1 MLLDAFMLSLPLWA
15 VLLIMLQAII
25 VHDVIDNSND

>member
-1 MLLDAFMLSLPLWA
+1 MLLDAFMLSFPLWA

-25 VHDVIDNSND
+25 VHDAIDNCND